1 MNKDLQIKIIE
12 TIVFFTHLIFVIY
25 IEYRLFKIRY
35 DTIQRI
41 FSDEFFEKKEEK
53 TERNNNIS

>member
-12 TIVFFTHLIFVIY
+12 TIVFFTHLIFVMY